1 MTSDGI
7 TFADAN
13 LPSADC
19 RPRLVNSLLSAT
31 EAAAGKGNVI
41 DAYPPPAVYHPKLAN
56 SLLAAAGNSIKL
68 AETYPPPAIYNP
80 KGMVDAGV
88 VLTDAR
94 TPPTDHQPTPMN
106 SLPSAHRGDASFSL
120 THFNYPAHTP
130 VDVFQGVCHTVH
142 HLPHTTSTI
151 Q

>member
-13 LPSADC
+13 LPSTDC

-31 EAAAGKGNVI
+31 EAAAGKCIVI

-56 SLLAAAGNSIKL
+56 GLPAAAGNSINL
-68 AETYPPPAIYNP
+68 TETYSSPAMYNP
-80 KGMVDAGV
+80 KRMVDAAV

-94 TPPTDHQPTPMN
+94 APSTDCQPTLVN
-106 SLPSAHRGDASFSL
+106 SLPSAHRGDA
-120 THFNYPAHTP
+120 
-130 VDVFQGVCHTVH
+130 H
-142 HLPHTTSTI
+142 HM
-151 Q
+151 